1 MFKKIIQNIIMM
13 VTIYTYLIHCQLIG
27 SLIFSSSIALLPF
40 GKSINFVVH
49 QTAFLLLKTLRDKI
63 KHKMFAQN
71 VYRQKILIVFFNF
84 TIN

>member
-1 MFKKIIQNIIMM
+1 M

-71 VYRQKILIVFFNF
+71 VYRQKIMIKKKKNYDKLVTFLAISL
-84 TIN
+84 

>member
-1 MFKKIIQNIIMM
+1 M

-27 SLIFSSSIALLPF
+27 SLILSSTIALLPF

-71 VYRQKILIVFFNF
+71 VYRQKIRIFFFNF
-84 TIN
+84 TIS